1 MNNKNSILKMVGGVC
16 LMLVA
21 VLMLTSAKG
30 DDGVMTKENGM
41 YVVNTTT
48 LGKNVV
54 GYVGTTPLKIY
65 IQKDKI
71 VKVEALKNQETPKY
85 NAMIKRKLLP
95 KWEGMKV
102 KDAEK
107 QPVDAVT
114 GATITSDAVK
124 KNVQLGLEYYKKNK

>member
-1 MNNKNSILKMVGGVC
+1 MKKVISILA
-16 LMLVA
+16 LFSLVI
-21 VLMLTSAKG
+21 VLSSAKG

-54 GYVGTTPLKIY
+54 GYVAATPLKIY

-85 NAMIKRKLLP
+85 NAKVKRMLLT
-95 KWEGMKV
+95 KWDGMKV
-102 KDAEK
+102 KDVAK
-107 QPVDAVT
+107 QKVDGVT
-114 GATITSDAVK
+114 GATITSDAMK
-124 KNVQLGLEYYKKNK
+124 KNVQLGVEYYLKHK

>member
-1 MNNKNSILKMVGGVC
+1 MKQVISILA
-16 LMLVA
+16 LFSLVI
-21 VLMLTSAKG
+21 VLSSAKG

-48 LGKNVV
+48 LGKNVI

-85 NAMIKRKLLP
+85 NAKVKRMLLT
-95 KWEGMKV
+95 KWDGMKV
-102 KDAEK
+102 KDVAK
-107 QPVDAVT
+107 QKVDGVT
-114 GATITSDAVK
+114 GATITSDAMK
-124 KNVQLGLEYYKKNK
+124 KNVQLGVEYYLKNK